1 MEQQIVD
8 KNPQE
13 SAGPAF
19 QKYQSVEFS
28 IQGLEYLHQFPI
40 WNSEPASMFVLV
52 KEDSEI
58 VGRLKVG
65 DVVKMKYYTDDTVCP
80 TRYVDTEIRHITK
93 DDEGRFKGH
102 YRVVLGL
109 SEG

>member
-8 KNPQE
+8 SNPRE
-13 SAGPAF
+13 CVGTTF

-65 DVVKMKYYTDDTVCP
+65 DEILAVVVAGDIRENVFPTLIKTVN
-80 TRYVDTEIRHITK
+80 RIKGDASKKKEI
-93 DDEGRFKGH
+93 
-102 YRVVLGL
+102 L
-109 SEG
+109 SKRKSK